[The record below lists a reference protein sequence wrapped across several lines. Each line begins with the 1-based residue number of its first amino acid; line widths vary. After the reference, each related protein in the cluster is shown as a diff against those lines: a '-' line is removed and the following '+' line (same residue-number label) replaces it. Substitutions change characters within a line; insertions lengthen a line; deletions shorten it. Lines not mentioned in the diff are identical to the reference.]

1 MSIIYDALKKLD
13 KDSPAFSK
21 QGKKLPAQRRG
32 GSKKVIIFFGALA
45 VFISAF
51 FLSYNYF
58 DFQGIKSR
66 PRAGATVQEA
76 AMIEPIPFVEPKEKE
91 VIKDEPVPAETV
103 EMAAIEKEEQGLE
116 ESSYKLEGIIFTES
130 RPLAVING
138 QRFSEQD
145 SVGGLLVTRIN
156 RSSVKLVNPETKEEK
171 VLLIE
176 F

>member
-21 QGKKLPAQRRG
+21 QGKKLPAQKRG
-32 GSKKVIIFFGALA
+32 GSKKVILFFGALA

-66 PRAGATVQEA
+66 TRARPTVEEA
-76 AMIEPIPFVEPKEKE
+76 AIIEPIPFVEPKEKE

-103 EMAAIEKEEQGLE
+103 QMTAEKEEQGLE

-130 RPLAVING
+130 RPLAIING